1 MRRYFLL
8 FILSGTIFAGC
19 NTNDD
24 DNDVAP
30 ADYILQVGNAM
41 NSVYYSNMQIPDTI
55 APAGEHLTVRE
66 IDLLGD
72 SVAELLL
79 VAEKDSI
86 AGNTV
91 FQSVRLEE
99 SQEFNGIVKTILFP
113 VIPEDSPNIYSD
125 NDLVVIGNNFSA
137 ITVKMPLA
145 EIWDNYVTGEKQ
157 YAGIWFEQL
166 QKYFIIR
173 FEKNGNDY
181 VSWVKISVTDFDK
194 YILYNYATFKM

>member
-8 FILSGTIFAGC
+8 LVLTIVLFAGC
-19 NTNDD
+19 NSDD
-24 DNDVAP
+24 DNNDVVP
-30 ADYILQVGNAM
+30 DGYVLQIGNSM
-41 NSVYYSNMQIPDTI
+41 NSIFYSNMQIPDTL
-55 APAGEHLTVRE
+55 APIGEHLTIRE

-72 SVAELLL
+72 SIAEFLLI
-79 VAEKDSI
+79 AEKDSI

-99 SQEFNGIVKTILFP
+99 SSSFNGVVKTILFP
-113 VIPEDSPNIYSD
+113 VIPEDSQNVYSY
-125 NDLVVIGNNFSA
+125 NDMVVIGNNFSV

-145 EIWDNYVTGEKQ
+145 EIWDNYVTGDKQ
-157 YAGIWFEQL
+157 YSGIWFEQL

-181 VSWVKISVTDFDK
+181 VSWIKISVTDFDK
-194 YILYNYATFKM
+194 YILYNYATFKI